1 MEAKAEAPLL
11 EVAASAGGRSSGRA
25 TAAQTLGNIVVSIV
39 GTGVLGLPYAFR
51 VAGWLAGS
59 LGVAAAGVSTYY
71 CMLLIVQCRKRLW
84 EEEEEEEEEEKAN
97 ELLHLQTY
105 GDLGGKAFGSI
116 GRYMTELL
124 ILAAQT
130 GGSIAYLVFIGQNLS
145 SIFTSIKTKEQ
156 HINPAVFIFLLLLP
170 LEIALSFIR
179 SLPSLAPFSAFAD
192 LCNILAM
199 AIVIKEDLQI
209 FDNSRNRSAFNGAWG
224 LPFAG
229 GMAVFCFEGFSMT
242 LALEA
247 SMAER
252 RKFPWVLLQAFI
264 GITVAYVCFGL
275 FGYLAYGNETK
286 DIITLNLPNNWSAIA
301 VKAGL
306 CIALAFTFPIMMHP
320 INEIIETRLKSSRWF
335 QKLINTFR
343 CAEWLG
349 LHGSRILVLV
359 VLSMLASFVPGFGNF
374 VSFVGSTVCA
384 LLSFV
389 LPAMFH
395 LTIIGSE
402 MRSWQRILDYC
413 IILIG
418 LAFAGYGTFNTIS
431 GHSSK

>member
-1 MEAKAEAPLL
+1 MKAKAEAPLL
-11 EVAASAGGRSSGRA
+11 EAAASAGGRSCGR
-25 TAAQTLGNIVVSIV
+25 TTVAQTLGNIVVSIV

-71 CMLLIVQCRKRLW
+71 CMLLIVQCRKRL
-84 EEEEEEEEEEKAN
+84 EEEEEEEEEEEDEEEKAN

-130 GGSIAYLVFIGQNLS
+130 GGSIAYLVFIVLLLICATFLQWPLS
-145 SIFTSIKTKEQ
+145 SKRTFK
-156 HINPAVFIFLLLLP
+156 
-170 LEIALSFIR
+170 
-179 SLPSLAPFSAFAD
+179 SLTIPG
-192 LCNILAM
+192 
-199 AIVIKEDLQI
+199 K
-209 FDNSRNRSAFNGAWG
+209 G
-224 LPFAG
+224 
-229 GMAVFCFEGFSMT
+229 
-242 LALEA
+242 
-247 SMAER
+247 
-252 RKFPWVLLQAFI
+252 VLLM
-264 GITVAYVCFGL
+264 GL
-275 FGYLAYGNETK
+275 GDYHLQEEWQSYGNETK

-335 QKLINTFR
+335 QKLSHTFL

-395 LTIIGSE
+395 LTILGSE
-402 MRSWQRILDYC
+402 MRFWQRILDYC
-413 IILIG
+413 IILVG
-418 LAFAGYGTFNTIS
+418 LAFAGYGTLNTIS
-431 GHSSK
+431 GYSSN

>member
-1 MEAKAEAPLL
+1 KAEAPLL
-11 EVAASAGGRSSGRA
+11 EAAASAGGRSCGRA
-25 TAAQTLGNIVVSIV
+25 TVAQTLGNIVVSIV

-71 CMLLIVQCRKRLW
+71 CMLLIV
-84 EEEEEEEEEEKAN
+84 
-97 ELLHLQTY
+97 
-105 GDLGGKAFGSI
+105 
-116 GRYMTELL
+116 
-124 ILAAQT
+124 
-130 GGSIAYLVFIGQNLS
+130 
-145 SIFTSIKTKEQ
+145 
-156 HINPAVFIFLLLLP
+156 
-170 LEIALSFIR
+170 SFHY
-179 SLPSLAPFSAFAD
+179 LPSDVLLKASHNTWFVQGYLYAVLD
-192 LCNILAM
+192 R
-199 AIVIKEDLQI
+199 K
-209 FDNSRNRSAFNGAWG
+209 
-224 LPFAG
+224 G

-264 GITVAYVCFGL
+264 GITVAYVFRL
-275 FGYLAYGNETK
+275 RRMISE
-286 DIITLNLPNNWSAIA
+286 LPF
-301 VKAGL
+301 VFVGQAGL

-335 QKLINTFR
+335 QKLSHTFL

-395 LTIIGSE
+395 LTILGSE
-402 MRSWQRILDYC
+402 MRFWQRILDYC
-413 IILIG
+413 IILVG
-418 LAFAGYGTFNTIS
+418 LAFAGYGTLNTIS
-431 GHSSK
+431 GYSSN